1 MPLKFSRA
9 EYSARLD
16 KLRALMDEHGLDAVV
31 VTNHQNVNYF
41 SGITSI
47 LAGIPGGY
55 GTVRPLIVVL
65 PKDRDPTVIV
75 QFTDEGNAKANSWIT
90 DVRSW
95 VDLPFNHRPL
105 ESVLR
110 EKGLAEGRIGME
122 LSREFHLGIPY
133 SSFQALKDALPRAD
147 FPDAADHIWALRMV
161 KSVAE
166 QELLRSAARITA
178 QALREILPRVEPGM
192 TERTVANMVAVRLL
206 QLGADKFNYVSTIA
220 GNGTYEQFCRLPTD
234 RAVNKGELVWCDLST
249 IYRDYCSDMSSFTV
263 VGGATDAH
271 RRYMDIA
278 RDVHLQMIEFIKPG
292 IRACDV
298 MRHVKESYQKA
309 GLDWNFDIGR
319 CGHGIGLELAEQ
331 PSLDDNSTVVL
342 QPGMT
347 LALEPAILTDNGVYD
362 MEEDVLVTESG
373 CEVLAPV
380 WPR

>member
-1 MPLKFSRA
+1 M
-9 EYSARLD
+9 D
-16 KLRALMDEHGLDAVV
+16 KQGLDAVV

-65 PKDRDPTVIV
+65 PKGRDPTVIV
-75 QFTDEGNAKANSWIT
+75 QFTDEGNAKANSWIS

-95 VDLPFNHRPL
+95 VDLPFHHRPL
-105 ESVLR
+105 ELVLR

-133 SSFQALKDALPRAD
+133 SSFHALKEALPRAE
-147 FPDAADHIWALRMV
+147 FADAADQIWSLRMV
-161 KSVAE
+161 KATAE
-166 QELLRSAARITA
+166 QALLRSAARITS
-178 QALREILPRVEPGM
+178 QALRETLPHVEAGM
-192 TERTVANMVAVRLL
+192 TERAVANLVAVRLL
-206 QLGADKFNYVSTIA
+206 QLGADKFNYVSAIA

-249 IYRDYCSDMSSFTV
+249 IYRDYCSDMSSFVV

-278 RDVHLQMIEFIKPG
+278 RDVHLKMVEFIKPG

-298 MRHVKESYQKA
+298 MRHVKECYQKA